1 MTAPYEQHTDAQTVG
16 RAVGFRM
23 FKSIR
28 RGQLPLLLVFF
39 ACVMIFFGALSGI
52 GYTDNTEK
60 ALSADEMLVHA
71 MKTDQQFSA
80 DLEAKLGEM
89 KRLENEW
96 AAKRRTAK
104 DGAWMKSNRDQ
115 KAIRRKPLAK
125 TPQEK
130 KLMEQQAAVQAQSE
144 ESTSVEE
151 STVDVEP
158 EGDAGDAAA
167 GGALE

>member
-1 MTAPYEQHTDAQTVG
+1 MHNSLDGPP
-16 RAVGFRM
+16 F
-23 FKSIR
+23 SLIR
-28 RGQLPLLLVFF
+28 
-39 ACVMIFFGALSGI
+39 CVMIFFGALSGI

-104 DGAWMKSNRDQ
+104 DVSSRSVGAHHG
-115 KAIRRKPLAK
+115 
-125 TPQEK
+125 E
-130 KLMEQQAAVQAQSE
+130 
-144 ESTSVEE
+144 
-151 STVDVEP
+151 
-158 EGDAGDAAA
+158 
-167 GGALE
+167 